1 MPNQSLK
8 TRRMAYLN
16 TAEVA
21 ELFGITK
28 QTVLNWIRQG
38 KIVEPERNPVNN
50 YRLWS
55 ESDVQRV
62 RDMIRERQLAKT
74 RHR

>member
-1 MPNQSLK
+1 MPYPSLK
-8 TRRMAYLN
+8 MRYKAYLN

-38 KIVEPERNPVNN
+38 KIIEPERNPVNN

-62 RDMIRERQLAKT
+62 RDMIRERQLAQT

>member
-1 MPNQSLK
+1 MPTSSLK
-8 TRRMAYLN
+8 MRRKAYLN

-21 ELFGITK
+21 ELLGITK

-38 KIVEPERNPVNN
+38 RVVEPERNPVNN
-50 YRLWS
+50 YRMWS
-55 ESDVQRV
+55 ESDVQRL

>member
-1 MPNQSLK
+1 MPIPSLK
-8 TRRMAYLN
+8 MRPREYLN

-38 KIVEPERNPVNN
+38 RIVEPERNPVNN
-50 YRLWS
+50 YRIWS

>member
-1 MPNQSLK
+1 MPTPSLK
-8 TRRMAYLN
+8 MRRKEYLN

-28 QTVLNWIRQG
+28 QTVLNWMRQG
-38 KIVEPERNPVNN
+38 RIVEPERNPVNN
-50 YRLWS
+50 YRIWS

-62 RDMIRERQLAKT
+62 RDMIRERDLAKT